1 MAVAP
6 VTALVV
12 DDNTEVREA
21 TGLMLEGL
29 GYKVQTACDAADA
42 LQILERATFGF
53 VLSDISMPGEMDGIR
68 LGRRL
73 RATYP
78 RLPVILM
85 TGYSEFFDEAERE
98 FAVLHKPFSISDL
111 KAAILSEMN

>member
-1 MAVAP
+1 MAGSP
-6 VTALVV
+6 MTALVI

-29 GYKVQTACDAADA
+29 GYTVETACDAADA
-42 LQILERATFGF
+42 LQVLNRATFGF
-53 VLSDISMPGEMDGIR
+53 VLSDISMPGELNGIR

-78 RLPVILM
+78 SLPIILM
-85 TGYSEFFDEAERE
+85 TGYSEYLDEAERE
-98 FAVLHKPFSISDL
+98 FSVLHKPFSISDL
-111 KAAILSEMN
+111 KAAILSEVS